1 MARHEVLEGPNMTNW
16 LQLTLKASV
25 SDSPEMKAVLAA
37 QNRIVELERKLA
49 ASDAPAIPIPWEG
62 GEPHWRAEIG
72 DLVAV
77 VVTLD
82 DEAAPE
88 NYLCWI
94 ARKGDEDRPVDHGG
108 PATAFTLTGAQVW
121 CADRIQGFA
130 GMQNG
135 GDGAIPVGSE

>member
-1 MARHEVLEGPNMTNW
+1 MARLEVLEGLNMTNW

-49 ASDAPAIPIPWEG
+49 ASDAPQIRMPWEG
-62 GEPHWRAEIG
+62 GEAHWRAEAG

-82 DEAAPE
+82 DEAVPE
-88 NYLCWI
+88 NYMCWI
-94 ARKGDEDRPVDHGG
+94 ARKDDEDRPAMLLFGG
-108 PATAFTLTGAQVW
+108 HPRPRGERVALVRCRGAV
-121 CADRIQGFA
+121 
-130 GMQNG
+130 
-135 GDGAIPVGSE
+135 